1 MLAGML
7 ESQPDNP
14 LFLNNMAYVMQ
25 EMGEPEAV
33 EVARRALALAPQS
46 PYVNDTLGWILVQN
60 GQAEEGL
67 RYLREAVAR
76 QSDVPVTRY
85 HLAVAL
91 NDLGRHSEAVKE
103 LGAVLRQSDAFEGR
117 EQAVKLLAEIQ

>member
-1 MLAGML
+1 M
-7 ESQPDNP
+7 
-14 LFLNNMAYVMQ
+14 
-25 EMGEPEAV
+25 
-33 EVARRALALAPQS
+33 
-46 PYVNDTLGWILVQN
+46 NDTLAGSWFKM
-60 GQAEEGL
+60 GRRKRGL